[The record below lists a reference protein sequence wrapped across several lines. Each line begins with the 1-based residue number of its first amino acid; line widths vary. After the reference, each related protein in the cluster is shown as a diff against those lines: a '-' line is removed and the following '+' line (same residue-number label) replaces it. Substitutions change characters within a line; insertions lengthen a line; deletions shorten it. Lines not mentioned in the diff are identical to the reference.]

1 MPLGQSFLGVLS
13 SRTSLLSFPKSL
25 CQVRCVLK
33 KISYRERLLHQITN
47 RIRQSLE
54 LPEILDTAVREI
66 HAFLD
71 VDRVKIYRFDA
82 DGSGE
87 VIAEAIKDE
96 RLPSL
101 LNLRF
106 PDWDIPSY
114 SREMFIKARQ
124 RVIVDVSTQRKT
136 LQRLDC
142 PETGE
147 NLSVQDIRYAPVDP
161 CHVQYLQTMGVA
173 SSLVVPILHKQKL
186 WGLLAV
192 HHASPHQFTDRELE
206 IVQLLVDQLSIAIA
220 QSDLLSQA
228 RRQAK
233 YEATINRLSHL
244 LHCPLRQ
251 IEIRQG
257 VLEAA
262 VDALQ
267 GSGGRLYVI
276 AEPTGEPAQLYT
288 IGEQPMHP
296 HIEDDAGWQELTGC
310 PVLTWNG
317 QEAIQH
323 WQSYES
329 CARKQLLYEETLTQ
343 LKTTSLPRTYTLDEL
358 KQNPAFASLCQV
370 FASTSIRS
378 LLIVPLQFHQQSV
391 GYLSIFRNR
400 YDVEILWAGQ
410 HDEDERNQMPR
421 SSFAAWR
428 EIRADQA
435 PEWHTDEIKLAQSIG
450 LHLYMAIAQKR
461 VESMIRYQASHDA
474 LTNLPNRLLFDEQL
488 ALALAKAQQSDEM
501 LGVAFLDL
509 DRFKAI
515 NDTLGHAVGDQ
526 LLQQVSQSLRQC
538 LRDCDSVARWGG
550 DEFTLLLP
558 HLTSAEDISKIA
570 ERILDK
576 LARPF
581 YTEQQEFYIT
591 ASLGIA
597 LFPYDGEDA
606 ETLLKNAD
614 LAMYQAKQLGKNNYQ
629 LYAEEMNSQAFKQLF
644 LESDLRKAIVNQEF
658 SLYYQPQVDIR
669 TQKIIGL
676 EALLRWRH
684 PNLGFVSPAEFIPL
698 AEEAG
703 LICTIG
709 NWVLQTTCEQQRAW
723 QSAGLPPV
731 RIAVNLSAKQFQQT
745 NLVNTIIQ
753 TLRETNVAAE
763 YLEIEITESAAM
775 RDIAFTIATLQQL
788 QQIGVKIAID
798 DFGTGYSSLNAI
810 KYFPLHILKIDRSFV
825 QDAVNDPSD
834 AAIAKTI
841 VALGKGLGLQI
852 LAEGVETEEQ
862 LEFLRS
868 IGCDSAQGYLF
879 SKPLPPDEMSRLLL
893 QSPDALRAG

>member
-1 MPLGQSFLGVLS
+1 M
-13 SRTSLLSFPKSL
+13 
-25 CQVRCVLK
+25 K
-33 KISYRERLLHQITN
+33 KISHREQLLHQITN

-54 LPEILDTAVREI
+54 LPEILNTAVQEI
-66 HAFLD
+66 RTFLD

-87 VIAEAIKDE
+87 VIAEAIKSE

-106 PDWDIPSY
+106 PDWDVPSY

-147 NLSVQDIRYAPVDP
+147 NLSIQDIRFAPVDP
-161 CHVQYLQTMGVA
+161 CHVQYLKTMGVA

-192 HHASPHQFTDRELE
+192 HHASPHQFSERELE

-228 RRQAK
+228 RRQAE

-262 VDALQ
+262 VDALK
-267 GSGGRLYVI
+267 GSGGRLYII

-288 IGEQPMHP
+288 VGEQPIHP
-296 HIEDDAGWQELTGC
+296 HIEDNSAWQELTGC
-310 PVLTWNG
+310 SISAWHG
-317 QEAIQH
+317 QEAIQN
-323 WQSYES
+323 WQPYEPCS
-329 CARKQLLYEETLTQ
+329 RNQLLYEETLTH
-343 LKTTSLPRTYTLDEL
+343 LKANSLPRTYTLDDL
-358 KQNPAFASLCQV
+358 QQNVAFAPLGPM

-378 LLIVPLQFHQQSV
+378 ILIVPLQFHQQSV
-391 GYLSIFRNR
+391 GYLSIFRNS
-400 YDVEILWAGQ
+400 YDIEILWAGEH
-410 HDEDERNQMPR
+410 HDDHRHQMPR

-428 EIRADQA
+428 EVRADQA
-435 PEWHTDEIKLAQSIG
+435 PEWHADDIKLAQSIG

-509 DRFKAI
+509 DRFKTI

-526 LLQQVSQSLRQC
+526 LLQQVAKSLRQC
-538 LRDCDSVARWGG
+538 LRDCDAIARWGG

-558 HLTSAEDISKIA
+558 HLSSAEDITKIA

-576 LARPF
+576 LTLPF

-629 LYAEEMNSQAFKQLF
+629 LYAEEMNSQAFKQLA

-658 SLYYQPQVDIR
+658 LLYYQPQVDIQ
-669 TQKIIGL
+669 TQEIIGL
-676 EALLRWRH
+676 EALLRWQH
-684 PNLGFVSPAEFIPL
+684 PHLGFVSPAEFIPL

-709 NWVLQTTCEQQRAW
+709 NWVLQTTCEQHQAW
-723 QSAGLPPV
+723 QAAGLSPV

-745 NLVNTIIQ
+745 NLVNTILQ
-753 TLRETNVAAE
+753 TLKGADVAAE

-775 RDIAFTIATLQQL
+775 RDIDFTIATLQQL

-810 KYFPLHILKIDRSFV
+810 KHFPLHILKIDRSFV
-825 QDAVNDPSD
+825 QDSVSSPSD
-834 AAIAKTI
+834 AAIAKTV
-841 VALGKGLGLQI
+841 VALGKGLGLKV

-879 SKPLPPDEMSRLLL
+879 SKPLPPDEISHLLRR
-893 QSPDALRAG
+893 S